1 MGNVERPSE
10 RVTFQEVWDYESIVF
25 VRALSTTWTWKI
37 IAWEIVVAL
46 IAGVAAY
53 AKTPNL
59 LVAAQAFFGTML
71 ALAGLVFVSR
81 QKAVRVAMHK
91 AQARR
96 IAELSGEAGANEAAS
111 GERTQ

>member
-1 MGNVERPSE
+1 MGNGERPSE

-25 VRALSTTWTWKI
+25 VRALGTTWTYKI
-37 IAWEIVVAL
+37 IAWEVVVAL

-53 AKTPNL
+53 VKTPSV

-81 QKAVRVAMHK
+81 QKAVRVEMHK
-91 AQARR
+91 AQERR
-96 IAELSGEAGANEAAS
+96 IAELSGRAGSNGAAT
-111 GERTQ
+111 GDGAE